1 MRGNKNTRHG
11 LAIIAL
17 ALATFEREKI
27 DRGREGGRE
36 RERERERLS
45 PRPT

>member
-27 DRGREGGRE
+27 DRGREGGE